1 MVDTTG
7 YGIGSGMM
15 AVDLPLLVTLFLACF
30 AIVFGTRHTDATEH
44 QDGLILAIAME
55 SVIKLV
61 ALLTAGLY
69 ILFVIF
75 DGPGDLWRKAAE
87 SPLAMSA
94 LSYETPISRWLL
106 LIVLSSFAIILLP
119 RQFHVTVVENR
130 NETS

>member
-75 DGPGDLWRKAAE
+75 DGPGISGGRRPKAR
-87 SPLAMSA
+87 SPCRRCP
-94 LSYETPISRWLL
+94 TKRRSR
-106 LIVLSSFAIILLP
+106 AGCC
-119 RQFHVTVVENR
+119 
-130 NETS
+130 